1 MTPTGKTETIKAD
14 LVLLALGFI
23 HPVHE
28 GLLDELGLSYDNRGN
43 VEVNALMQTSKSKIF
58 AAGDTITGASLVV
71 RAIDS
76 GRKVAEKIDSF
87 LKQ

>member
-1 MTPTGKTETIKAD
+1 M
-14 LVLLALGFI
+14 VLLALGFI

-76 GRKVAEKIDSF
+76 GRKVAEKIDRF